1 MEMERTGFESSGAGI
16 LVEPRKGGNG
26 GNDCPRDGGERVIQ
40 YTKQIKLWG
49 RNNNDVVVA
58 MYRFVYEGILV

>member
-26 GNDCPRDGGERVIQ
+26 GNDCPREEAKESYNTQ
-40 YTKQIKLWG
+40 NKLSCG
-49 RNNNDVVVA
+49 DNDVVVA